1 MYGKKGV
8 GSMHK
13 LIIQEMAKA
22 KGFSMARLAREAH
35 LDRNTAQRVW
45 RNAWYQARPATLEK
59 IAKALKVFPEDLFID
74 DGKGSQEE
82 EVQMSGEHTFLPPH
96 PDLEVSTNFAP
107 ALTEEE
113 ATQQARILKVLAEP
127 TRLRILSQL
136 NLHERKMNVNELAS
150 AYRMAQPTISTH
162 LRLLQ
167 LVGLV
172 SSYKDEQWT
181 YYYLNR
187 ENIQKCGE
195 FLIHALIG
203 HEPLDHEPS
212 PGLELS

>member
-1 MYGKKGV
+1 MR
-8 GSMHK
+8 K
-13 LIIQEMAKA
+13 LIIQELAKV

-45 RNAWYQARPATLEK
+45 RNEWYQARPATLEK
-59 IAKALKVFPEDLFID
+59 IAKALNVFPEDLFIE

-82 EVQMSGEHTFLPPH
+82 NVQIVVEHTSPP
-96 PDLEVSTNFAP
+96 PRLEPEVSTNFAP

-136 NLHERKMNVNELAS
+136 SLHERKVNVSELAS

-167 LVGLV
+167 LVGLI

-195 FLIHALIG
+195 FLIHTLIG
-203 HEPLDHEPS
+203 HEPFDHEPS
-212 PGLELS
+212 PGLEPS